1 MDKSS
6 SGREPEQLMLLDRVT
21 ALPLEGLQVP
31 ARNPRKRANEGLKL
45 QFHLGPL
52 GTRLREHAARRG
64 VSMAALVRR
73 ATLKLLDEE
82 QGPTADGQVLQPF
95 EHSARN
101 VHFHLNLPE
110 ACSRELTDRARA
122 ADMTRG
128 EFVWSLLKGLSPPA
142 VPADHKAAVLA
153 LRESTDRLALLSTD
167 LSELLRLLT
176 SAAATKEALNPYRD
190 SIRSLGESVREHMRV
205 ASVLIAELKPF
216 RRARW

>member
-6 SGREPEQLMLLDRVT
+6 SGREPEQLVLQDWVT
-21 ALPLEGLQVP
+21 ALPLEGLEVP
-31 ARNPRKRANEGLKL
+31 AQEPRQRVTEGFKL
-45 QFHLGPL
+45 QFNLGPL
-52 GTRLREHAARRG
+52 GPRLREHAARMG
-64 VSMAALVRR
+64 TSMAVLVRR
-73 ATLKLLDEE
+73 ATLKMLDDERV
-82 QGPTADGQVLQPF
+82 PTVDGLVRPPF

-110 ACSRELTDRARA
+110 ACWRELTDRARA

-153 LRESTDRLALLSTD
+153 LRESTDRLATLSTD
-167 LSELLRLLT
+167 LSEFLRVLK
-176 SAAATKEALNPYRD
+176 SVAATKEALEPYRA
-190 SIRSLGESVREHMRV
+190 SIRSLGDSVREHMRV